1 MSELNLVGLDDL
13 DDDVIERLDIED
25 AIIEEMDQKIKNFD
39 RKISVMGDEL
49 KM

>member
-13 DDDVIERLDIED
+13 GDDVIERLDIED
-25 AIIEEMDQKIKNFD
+25 AIIVKMDQKIKNLD
-39 RKISVMGDEL
+39 RKVSVMEDEL